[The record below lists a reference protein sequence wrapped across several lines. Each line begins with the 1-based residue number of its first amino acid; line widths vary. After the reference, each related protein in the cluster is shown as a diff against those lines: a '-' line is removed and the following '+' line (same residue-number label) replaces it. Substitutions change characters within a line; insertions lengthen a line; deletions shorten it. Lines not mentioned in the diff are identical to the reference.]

1 MKILYV
7 ITSTDVGGA
16 EKALV
21 SLVKT
26 FSPRH
31 TVRVVSLKKGGPLAN
46 EIKSFGASV
55 TSLEMTGSGL
65 GCVSKLKH
73 EIETFKPDIVHAML
87 FRAIEFARLACAGR
101 NVKLIT
107 TPHFDLSQKPL
118 WMRWLDRSLKSIDT
132 ASTAES
138 VSTFNYLRDIQH
150 YPPSKT
156 ALITNSAEKSLFFK
170 DNSVRNQMRQ
180 KNEFSDKDVVFLSVA
195 RLAPV
200 KNPVKVLQAFAQ
212 MVPDC
217 PNAKLVFVGDGKLR
231 NDLENLIKVNFLEK
245 KVLLA
250 GEQKNIND
258 WLNMADVFVLLSK
271 EESLPLALLEAQ
283 QVGLPCIVSKVG
295 DMPKRVEH
303 GKTGFVCNPQDE
315 MLMSCLFTELYENK
329 KLREGM
335 AAETLRH
342 AEEKEDS
349 SKQYEQL
356 YQQVVNL

>member
-16 EKALV
+16 EESLV

-26 FSPRH
+26 ISPHH
-31 TVRVVSLKKGGPLAN
+31 TVRVVSLKKYGPLAA
-46 EIKSFGASV
+46 ELKALGASV
-55 TSLEMTGSGL
+55 TSLNMTGVGL
-65 GCVSKLKH
+65 GCVAKLKK
-73 EIETFKPDIVHAML
+73 EIESFKPDIVHAML

-101 NVKLIT
+101 HVKLVT
-107 TPHFDLSQKPL
+107 TPHFDLSQKPR
-118 WMRWLDRSLKSIDT
+118 WMRWLDCTLKNIDA

-156 ALITNSAEKSLFFK
+156 ALIANSVKKSLFFK
-170 DNSVRNQMRQ
+170 DNSIRAQMRQ
-180 KNEFSDKDVVFLSVA
+180 KNGFSEKDVIFLSVA

-212 MVPDC
+212 IVPGC
-217 PNAKLVFVGDGKLR
+217 PHAKLVFVGDGTLR

-258 WLNMADVFVLLSK
+258 WLNMADIFVLFSK

-295 DMPKRVEH
+295 DMPKQVEH
-303 GKTGFVCNPQDE
+303 GKNGFICNSQDE
-315 MLMSCLFTELYENK
+315 MLLSCLFTELYENE
-329 KLREGM
+329 KLR
-335 AAETLRH
+335 
-342 AEEKEDS
+342 KEMGSYSIRKAGDKKDS
-349 SKQYEQL
+349 FKQYEQL
-356 YQQVVNL
+356 YKRLINR